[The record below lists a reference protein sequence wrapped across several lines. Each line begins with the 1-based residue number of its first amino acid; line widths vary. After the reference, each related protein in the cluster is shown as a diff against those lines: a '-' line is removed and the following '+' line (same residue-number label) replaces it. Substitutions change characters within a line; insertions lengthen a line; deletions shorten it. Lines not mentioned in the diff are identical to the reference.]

1 MIYFCKTRTKGIMKK
16 YIEQNRERFFE
27 ELFSILRIPSISA
40 KQENRP
46 DMIRCAERLRE
57 LLLEAGAD
65 MAEVMPTSGNPVV
78 FGQKIADPSY
88 KTVLVYG
95 HYDVQPPEPLEK
107 WRTDPFEPVIHDDA
121 IWCRGANDDKGQ
133 LFMHIKAFEYMVR
146 TGQLRHNVKFIF
158 EGEEEIGSPS
168 LPEFIKA
175 NKELLA
181 ADVCLVSDTTMISDK
196 VPSINCGMRGLAYLE
211 VKVTGPNKDL
221 HSGHYGGAV
230 ANPINVLC
238 DMISSLI
245 DADGRIT
252 VPGFYDKVVELTPDE
267 RKMLARAPFD
277 IDEYKAFLDI
287 NEVKGEKGY
296 TTLERTGIRP
306 SLDVCGIW
314 GGYTGQGAKTVLP
327 SEAHAKISMRLVPKQ
342 TSAEISKLFMD
353 HFLRIAPP
361 YVKVEVTPFESGDG
375 FLIPISSDAYKAA
388 SRAIAEVY
396 GIEPVP
402 SRGGGSIPILAEFQ
416 KVLGLDPLLMGFGL
430 ERDTIHSPNES
441 YLLRQFFGGMES
453 IALFYRY
460 Y

>member
-1 MIYFCKTRTKGIMKK
+1 MKQ
-16 YIEQNRERFFE
+16 YIEQNKERFFQ

-40 KQENRP
+40 KPENKP
-46 DMIRCAERLRE
+46 DMVRCAERLRD

-65 MAEVMPTSGNPVV
+65 MADVLPTSGNPVV
-78 FGQKIADPSY
+78 FGRKMVDPSY
-88 KTVLVYG
+88 KTILVYG

-107 WRTDPFEPVIHDDA
+107 WKTDPFEPVIHDDA

-146 TGQLRHNVKFIF
+146 TGQLKHNVKFIF

-175 NKELLA
+175 NKDLLS
-181 ADVCLVSDTTMISDK
+181 ADICLVSDTTMISDK

-245 DADGRIT
+245 DKDGRIT

-353 HFLRIAPP
+353 HFLKIAPP

-388 SRAIAEVY
+388 SRAIGEVY

>member
-1 MIYFCKTRTKGIMKK
+1 MKQ
-16 YIEQNRERFFE
+16 YIEQNKERFFE

-40 KQENRP
+40 KPENKP
-46 DMIRCAERLRE
+46 DMVRCAERLKQ

-65 MAEVMPTSGNPVV
+65 MADVLPTSGNPVV
-78 FGQKIADPSY
+78 FGRKIIDPSY
-88 KTVLVYG
+88 KTILVYG

-107 WRTDPFEPVIHDDA
+107 WKTDPFEPVIHDDA

-133 LFMHIKAFEYMVR
+133 LFMHIKAFEFLVR
-146 TGQLRHNVKFIF
+146 TGQLKHNVKFIF

-175 NKELLA
+175 NKELLK
-181 ADVCLVSDTTMISDK
+181 ADICLVSDTTMISEK

-245 DADGRIT
+245 DKDGRIT

-267 RKMLARAPFD
+267 RRMLARAPFD
-277 IDEYKAFLDI
+277 IDEYKQFLDI

-327 SEAHAKISMRLVPKQ
+327 SEAHAKISMRLVPRQ
-342 TSAEISKLFMD
+342 TSAEISKLFTD
-353 HFLRIAPP
+353 HFLKIAPP
-361 YVKVEVTPFESGDG
+361 YVKVEVTPYESGDG

-388 SRAIAEVY
+388 SKAIGEVY

-441 YLLRQFFGGMES
+441 YLLKQFFGGMES

>member
-1 MIYFCKTRTKGIMKK
+1 MKQ
-16 YIEQNRERFFE
+16 YIEQNKERFYE

-40 KQENRP
+40 KPENKP
-46 DMIRCAERLRE
+46 DMVRCAERLKQ

-65 MAEVMPTSGNPVV
+65 IAEVLPTSGNPVV
-78 FGQKIADPSY
+78 FGRKMVDPSY
-88 KTVLVYG
+88 KTILVYG

-107 WRTDPFEPVIHDDA
+107 WKTDPFEPVIHDDA

-133 LFMHIKAFEYMVR
+133 LFMHIKAFEFLMR
-146 TGQLRHNVKFIF
+146 TGQLKHNVKFIF

-175 NKELLA
+175 NKELLK
-181 ADVCLVSDTTMISDK
+181 ADICLVSDTTMISDK

-245 DADGRIT
+245 DKDGHIT

-361 YVKVEVTPFESGDG
+361 YVKVEVTPYESGDG

-388 SRAIAEVY
+388 SKAIGEVY

>member
-1 MIYFCKTRTKGIMKK
+1 MKQ
-16 YIEQNRERFFE
+16 YIEQNKERFFD

-40 KQENRP
+40 KQENKP
-46 DMIRCAERLRE
+46 DMVRCAERLRD

-65 MAEVMPTSGNPVV
+65 MADVMPTSGNPVV
-78 FGQKIADPSY
+78 FGRKMVDPSY

-107 WRTDPFEPVIHDDA
+107 WKTDPFEPVIHDDA

-146 TGQLRHNVKFIF
+146 TGQLKHNVKFIF

-175 NKELLA
+175 NKDLLS
-181 ADVCLVSDTTMISDK
+181 ADICLVSDTTMISDK

-245 DADGRIT
+245 DKDGRIT

-353 HFLRIAPP
+353 HFLKIAPP

-388 SRAIAEVY
+388 SRAIGEVY

>member
-1 MIYFCKTRTKGIMKK
+1 MKQ
-16 YIEQNRERFFE
+16 YIQDNKERFFQ

-40 KQENRP
+40 KPEHRP
-46 DMIRCAERLRE
+46 DMRRCAQRLVE

-65 MAEVMPTSGNPVV
+65 SAQVMETDGNPVV
-78 FGQKIADPSY
+78 FGQKTINPDCR
-88 KTVLVYG
+88 TILVYG
-95 HYDVQPPEPLEK
+95 HYDVQPAEPLEK
-107 WRTDPFEPVIHDDA
+107 WNTDPFEPVIHDDA

-133 LFMHIKAFEYMVR
+133 LFMHIKAFEFLVR

-158 EGEEEIGSPS
+158 EGEEETGSAS
-168 LPEFIKA
+168 LPAFIKA
-175 NKELLA
+175 NRELLK
-181 ADVCLVSDTTMISDK
+181 ADICLVSDTTMISDK
-196 VPSINCGMRGLAYLE
+196 VPSINCGMRGLSYLE
-211 VKVTGPNKDL
+211 IKVTGPNKDL

-238 DMISSLI
+238 EMIASLM
-245 DADGRIT
+245 DNDNRVT
-252 VPGFYDKVVELTPDE
+252 VPGFYDSVVELSQAD
-267 RKMLARAPFD
+267 RDMLARAPFD
-277 IDEYKAFLDI
+277 MDEYRKFLDI
-287 NEVKGEKGY
+287 DQVKGEKGY

-327 SEAHAKISMRLVPKQ
+327 STACAKISARLVPNQK
-342 TSAEISKLFMD
+342 SAEITKLISD
-353 HFLRIAPP
+353 HLKRIAPP
-361 YVKVEVTPFESGDG
+361 CVKVEITPYESGDG
-375 FLIPISSDAYKAA
+375 FLIPINSDAYKAA
-388 SRAIAEVY
+388 SKAMKEVY

-416 KVLGLDPLLMGFGL
+416 KELGMDPLLMGFGL

-441 YLLRQFFGGMES
+441 YLLRQFFAGMES